1 MFFSVA
7 QENTKLTSQ
16 ISKYIAHI
24 QHIYT
29 AYMYMHIC
37 IAYISIYHVAL
48 QRVVRQPNSVQIAK
62 ANTVPAPHHK
72 AHSYQLIARIAY
84 MKVYHVAFQNA
95 VRQRNS
101 NHIAKTKYSS
111 PLP

>member
-1 MFFSVA
+1 
-7 QENTKLTSQ
+7 
-16 ISKYIAHI
+16 
-24 QHIYT
+24 
-29 AYMYMHIC
+29 MYMHIC
-37 IAYISIYHVAL
+37 IAYVSIYHVAL

-84 MKVYHVAFQNA
+84 VKVYHVAFQNA
-95 VRQRNS
+95 VQQRNS
-101 NHIAKTKYSS
+101 NQIAKTKYSS